1 MVWIILGVIAIG
13 VLAFLFFSRARG
25 WRRFRRAPVTGR
37 WGRRV

>member
-1 MVWIILGVIAIG
+1 MLLILILVVVGA
-13 VLAFLFFSRARG
+13 LAFLFFSRATG